1 MIEDFQLNNKTILV
15 TGASSGIGKQIAISA
30 NQMGAHVIITG
41 RNSERLTETYSL
53 LKGQK
58 NSQIIADL
66 MNPEELN
73 NLVEQLPELNGV
85 VHCAGIVKP
94 YPIKFINEEKIRET
108 FDVNYNIQ
116 LLLMAQIA
124 RKKKLAKNASIV
136 FSSSISSSHPHKGGA
151 LYSGSKAA
159 LESFSK
165 VIVLEMSHLKIRS
178 NCIASAM
185 VKTPM
190 YDYAQA
196 QGTKEQMDE
205 HVNKYPL
212 GVGLPEDVAN
222 AAIFLLS
229 NASRWMTGQTI
240 TLDGGFLLGDF

>member
-1 MIEDFQLNNKTILV
+1 MTQFHLYNKTILV

-30 NQMGAHVIITG
+30 SEMGGSIIVTG
-41 RNSERLTETYSL
+41 RDKNRLNETFNQ
-53 LKGQK
+53 LKKGNHQ
-58 NSQIIADL
+58 QFIADL
-66 MNPEELN
+66 LITEDLN
-73 NLVEQLPELNGV
+73 KLVEDLPELDGI

-94 YPIKFINEEKIRET
+94 FPIKFISLDKIKET

-116 LLLMAQIA
+116 LLLMAQIS
-124 RKKKLAKNASIV
+124 RKKKLKKDASIV
-136 FSSSISSSHPHKGGA
+136 FSSSISAAHPHKGGA

-159 LESFSK
+159 LEAFSK
-165 VIVLEMSHLKIRS
+165 VIVLEFSSLKVRS

-190 YDYAQA
+190 YEYAQQ
-196 QGTKEQMDE
+196 QGSKEQMDE

-229 NASRWMTGQTI
+229 DASRWITGQTI

>member
-1 MIEDFQLNNKTILV
+1 M
-15 TGASSGIGKQIAISA
+15 
-30 NQMGAHVIITG
+30 
-41 RNSERLTETYSL
+41 
-53 LKGQK
+53 
-58 NSQIIADL
+58 
-66 MNPEELN
+66 
-73 NLVEQLPELNGV
+73 
-85 VHCAGIVKP
+85 HCAGIVKP
-94 YPIKFINEEKIRET
+94 YPIKFITEEKISET

-116 LLLMAQIA
+116 LLLMAQIG
-124 RKKKLAKNASIV
+124 RKKKLAKHASVV

-165 VIVLEMSHLKIRS
+165 VIVLEFSALKVRS

-190 YDYAQA
+190 YDYAQQ

-222 AAIFLLS
+222 TAIFLLS
-229 NASRWMTGQTI
+229 DASRWMTGQTI

>member
-1 MIEDFQLNNKTILV
+1 MTQFHLYNKTILI

-30 NQMGAHVIITG
+30 SEMGANLIITG
-41 RNSERLTETYSL
+41 RDKQRLQDTFDQ
-53 LKGQK
+53 LKKGNHQ
-58 NSQIIADL
+58 QFIADL
-66 MNPEELN
+66 LMPEDLN
-73 NLVEQLPELNGV
+73 KLVEDLPELDGI

-94 YPIKFINEEKIRET
+94 FPIKFISSDKIKET

-116 LLLMAQIA
+116 LLLMAQIS
-124 RKKKLAKNASIV
+124 RKKKLKKDASIV
-136 FSSSISSSHPHKGGA
+136 FSSSISAAHPHKGGA

-159 LESFSK
+159 LEAFSK
-165 VIVLEMSHLKIRS
+165 VIVLEFSSLKIRS

-190 YDYAQA
+190 YEYAQK
-196 QGTKEQMDE
+196 QGSKEQMDE

-229 NASRWMTGQTI
+229 DASRWMTGQTI